1 VSIHPDD
8 DFNLRAALASELS
21 DVLPDDQLAGAIIA
35 RHRAGRRRRVAGAVG
50 LAIVFV
56 GVGVSLGL
64 SKVPGSWAPGNTV
77 RAGHV
82 PLRLAPYTLELPGQY
97 HAVAAG
103 AAPCGPG
110 NGGSHPAPAPPG
122 NTAPTG
128 NAAPTANKAGNPAEP
143 AAMAAAVGSG
153 ACLVMLLTSPFVPS
167 MRGDPNLPRDARP
180 VALGHYRAWLS
191 PHGYWQPGGTTV
203 VIERAEPGGRFQDL
217 VITSAGLS
225 QPATVSLVS
234 AGLS

>member
-50 LAIVFV
+50 LVTVFA

-64 SKVPGSWAPGNTV
+64 TSVPGTSRPD
-77 RAGHV
+77 HV
-82 PLRLAPYTLELPGQY
+82 PLRLASYTVSYTLELPGQY
-97 HAVAAG
+97 RRLAVSS
-103 AAPCGPG
+103 APCGPG
-110 NGGSHPAPAPPG
+110 NGGIHPRP
-122 NTAPTG
+122 APTG
-128 NAAPTANKAGNPAEP
+128 NLAAEP
-143 AAMAAAVGSG
+143 GAMAAAVGSG
-153 ACLVMLLTSPFVPS
+153 ACLVMLLTSPFVS
-167 MRGDPNLPRDARP
+167 SARGDPNLPRDARP
-180 VALGHYRAWLS
+180 VALGQYRAWLI
-191 PHGYWQPGGTTV
+191 PHGYWQPGGATV
-203 VIERAEPGGRFQDL
+203 VVERAEPGGRFQDL

-225 QPATVSLVS
+225 QPAMVSLVS